1 MKQTLLQQV
10 KTLVETER
18 MMVRDEIRRREREIE
33 HLRQQL
39 SSVEKK
45 NEKDSRRISRKKSKD
60 TLDMSSSG
68 IVFPGELDNTC
79 ENVCHE
85 TLRVVIL
92 SQCSLDAR
100 CASPIA
106 TLCSYPF
113 RVASLDLDTGRNFEI

>member
-1 MKQTLLQQV
+1 
-10 KTLVETER
+10 
-18 MMVRDEIRRREREIE
+18 MMMRDEIRRREREIE

-68 IVFPGELDNTC
+68 IVFPGELDNIC

-100 CASPIA
+100 CASPVCLHFFPFA
-106 TLCSYPF
+106 RACSKENFLPKVTQK
-113 RVASLDLDTGRNFEI
+113 RNGR